1 MKKIHTMPS
10 VKLTLLA
17 MGLLLMLSA
26 CGSKTSYR
34 FLDWAVA
41 WSIDDYVQ
49 WTSGQEKF
57 FDVALDKTLDWHQST
72 QLPRYSAFFRRWADN
87 VEAPM
92 TVPNLQRDVEL
103 VNGFVRDIMR
113 EVSPAAAD
121 LLAQL
126 DDQQVQE
133 MLASIEE
140 KQLSRSKKDQKKTA
154 EERLEERIKRTQ
166 KTTKQFIGAL
176 SKPQKQ
182 LIRGWAET
190 VGSNQSEWAQSR
202 SSWMDGFQSALAV
215 RAEPGFERAIE
226 QLFVDADSF
235 WSSDYQQRYAAN
247 TAHGIELVIALQQ
260 TLTAKQQKKLRRELL
275 DWADNFSELAEEKQ
289 QLALAV
295 P

>member
-1 MKKIHTMPS
+1 MFFFLVLFFFYFCHYIGTLKNEWSDKIS
-10 VKLTLLA
+10 FV
-17 MGLLLMLSA
+17 
-26 CGSKTSYR
+26 
-34 FLDWAVA
+34 
-41 WSIDDYVQ
+41 
-49 WTSGQEKF
+49 
-57 FDVALDKTLDWHQST
+57 FDVGRDNPRPTGIST
-72 QLPRYSAFFRRWADN
+72 ICKGCR
-87 VEAPM
+87 
-92 TVPNLQRDVEL
+92 
-103 VNGFVRDIMR
+103 GFY
-113 EVSPAAAD
+113 
-121 LLAQL
+121 
-126 DDQQVQE
+126 
-133 MLASIEE
+133 EE
-140 KQLSRSKKDQKKTA
+140 EDA
-154 EERLEERIKRTQ
+154 
-166 KTTKQFIGAL
+166 KQFIGAL

-182 LIRGWAET
+182 LIRDWAET